1 MVGLV
6 LGAPLTSAA
15 VHISRDLAAAKAEAA
30 AEAGV
35 PPPDPVAG
43 LFATETAG

>member
-15 VHISRDLAAAKAEAA
+15 VHIARDLHVVKRPERAPPEPVPDAEA
-30 AEAGV
+30 V
-35 PPPDPVAG
+35 PSV
-43 LFATETAG
+43 